1 MNIPAPLKLASNPA
15 PSPIVP
21 KEPKA
26 SVNLF
31 TPVNKLFN
39 KLTAPFSVSEL
50 TMFSTVSVQVLLN
63 LLSEPVRLLDDFSAS
78 LKADPLADVLLY
90 KSSIF

>member
-1 MNIPAPLKLASNPA
+1 MPTFLKPANSPAPR
-15 PSPIVP
+15 PIVP
-21 KEPKA
+21 NEPKA

-50 TMFSTVSVQVLLN
+50 TMFYTVSVQVLLN
-63 LLSEPVRLLDDFSAS
+63 LLSEPDRLFADFSAS